1 MVRFRHSSDPT
12 NPTLR
17 SCYIL
22 ARCYVGETMLTSSG
36 HTELDAVPIPP
47 KPRDEDLDFFGLTD
61 RGLVRPDN
69 QDHFLV
75 TTLHKTM
82 RVHVT
87 SLPNPEL
94 LEIPSQRLAS
104 VGMVCDGVGGHSGGE
119 EASRSAVEAIAGYVT
134 NTMHCFFAMDT
145 SDDTALLDSLRDA
158 ATRSHELIANRAKES
173 GDRKGMA
180 TTLTMFIAV
189 WPTLYLLQVGDSRC
203 YRFRGGELEQLTRD
217 QTMAQDLVD
226 SGVLKPEQAKRSP
239 YAHVLSSSLGGSA
252 WIPEVSKT
260 DLQTGDALL
269 LCTDGLTK
277 HVSAE
282 RIAERMR
289 TRTSSEQAVR
299 ALVADTMAAGA
310 SDNVTVLVLHAKVR

>member
-1 MVRFRHSSDPT
+1 
-12 NPTLR
+12 
-17 SCYIL
+17 
-22 ARCYVGETMLTSSG
+22 MLPSRG
-36 HTELDAVPIPP
+36 PTELDASPIPP
-47 KPRDEDLDFFGLTD
+47 KPRDEDLDFFGLTE

-104 VGMVCDGVGGHSGGE
+104 IGMVCDGVGGHVGGE

-134 NTMHCFFAMDT
+134 NTMNCFLSTDT
-145 SDDTALLDSLRDA
+145 SDDTALLNSLCDA
-158 ATRSHELIANRAKES
+158 ATRSHELIAARARES

-189 WPTLYLLQVGDSRC
+189 WPALYLLQVGDSRC
-203 YRFRGGELEQLTRD
+203 YRFRAGELEQLTRD

-226 SGVLKPEQAKRSP
+226 SGVLTPEQVSKSP
-239 YAHVLSSSLGGSA
+239 FAHVLSSSLGGSA
-252 WIPEVSKT
+252 WAPEVTKT
-260 DLQTGDALL
+260 DLKPGDTLL

-277 HVSAE
+277 HVSPD
-282 RIAERMR
+282 RIAERLR
-289 TRTSSEQAVR
+289 TMTSSEEAVR
-299 ALVADTMAAGA
+299 GLVADTIAGGA
-310 SDNVTVLVLHAKVR
+310 GDNVTVLVLRAKVR

>member
-1 MVRFRHSSDPT
+1 
-12 NPTLR
+12 
-17 SCYIL
+17 
-22 ARCYVGETMLTSSG
+22 MLPSPG
-36 HTELDAVPIPP
+36 HTELDTVPIPP

-61 RGLVRPDN
+61 RGLVRKDN

-104 VGMVCDGVGGHSGGE
+104 IGMVCDGVGGHSGGE
-119 EASRSAVEAIAGYVT
+119 EASRSAVEAIADYVT
-134 NTMHCFFAMDT
+134 NTMQCFFAMDV
-145 SDDTALLDSLRDA
+145 SDDTALLDSLREA
-158 ATRSHELIANRAKES
+158 ATRSHDVIADRAKAS

-180 TTLTMFIAV
+180 TTLTMLIAV

-203 YRFRGGELEQLTRD
+203 YRLRNGALEQLTRD

-226 SGVLKPEQAKRSP
+226 SGVLKPEQAQKSP
-239 YAHVLSSSLGGSA
+239 YAHVLSSSLGGST

-260 DLQTGDALL
+260 DLKPGDTLL

-277 HVSAE
+277 HVPPD
-282 RIAERMR
+282 RIAERLR
-289 TRTSSEQAVR
+289 TMTSSEQAVR

-310 SDNVTVLVLHAKVR
+310 TDNVTVLVLRAIVR

>member
-1 MVRFRHSSDPT
+1 
-12 NPTLR
+12 
-17 SCYIL
+17 
-22 ARCYVGETMLTSSG
+22 MLPSPS
-36 HTELDAVPIPP
+36 HTDLDTVPIPP

-61 RGLVRPDN
+61 RGLVRKDN

-94 LEIPSQRLAS
+94 LELPSQRLAS
-104 VGMVCDGVGGHSGGE
+104 IGMVCDGVGGHAGGE

-134 NTMHCFFAMDT
+134 NTMSCFFAMDT
-145 SDDTALLDSLRDA
+145 SDDTALLDSLREA
-158 ATRSHELIANRAKES
+158 ATRSHEVIAERAKES

-180 TTLTMFIAV
+180 TTLTMFVVV

-203 YRFRGGELEQLTRD
+203 YRLRKGELEQLTRD

-226 SGVLKPEQAKRSP
+226 SGVLKPEQAQKSP
-239 YAHVLSSSLGGSA
+239 YAHVLSSSLGGST
-252 WIPEVSKT
+252 WIPEVTKT
-260 DLQTGDALL
+260 DLMTGDVLM

-277 HVSAE
+277 HVPQD
-282 RIAERMR
+282 RIAERLAAMK
-289 TRTSSEQAVR
+289 SSEEAVR

-310 SDNVTVLVLHAKVR
+310 SDNVTVLVLRAIVR